1 MTCPSGAGL
10 ALAVGGLSTTALT
23 VPVAAAATAAAAAGT
38 PVRVNQLGYLPDGPK
53 RATVAGSATAPL
65 AWQLRDASASGAT
78 TVRGSDQASGQS
90 THLVDFGA
98 YTGTG
103 TGFTLVVDG
112 QSSHPFDISAS
123 LYDGLRAD
131 SMSFFYQQRSGIAI
145 DATLAGGSAYARPAG
160 HLGVAPNKGDTGVP
174 CQAGVCD

>member
-1 MTCPSGAGL
+1 MPPVTSARGVPRRAAAVLAGL
-10 ALAVGGLSTTALT
+10 AMAVGVLSTTALT
-23 VPVAAAATAAAAAGT
+23 VPGAAAATVAAAAGT

-53 RATVAGSATAPL
+53 RATVVSSATAPL
-65 AWQLRDASASGAT
+65 AWQLRDASGTVAASGAT
-78 TVRGSDQASGQS
+78 TVRGSDRASGQS

-98 YTGTG
+98 HTGTG
-103 TGFTLVVDG
+103 SGFTLVVDG

-131 SMSFFYQQRSGIAI
+131 SVSFFYQQRSGIAI

-160 HLGVAPNKGDTGVP
+160 HLG
-174 CQAGVCD
+174 